1 LGAYVRAC
9 ALERRASDELAIS
22 VVENGA
28 PSPWLAVHSS
38 AVRSMV
44 ALAVKLRLSPKARTP
59 GQRAGKAPSMSYYD
73 IMRLERQ
80 HEDG

>member
-1 LGAYVRAC
+1 LGAYVRAS

-28 PSPWLAVHSS
+28 PSPWLVVHAS
-38 AVRSMV
+38 AVRAMV

-59 GQRAGKAPSMSYYD
+59 GQRAGKAQSMSYYD
-73 IMRLERQ
+73 IMRLEQQ
-80 HEDG
+80 HEND